1 MADPTLIVKK
11 YGNRR
16 LYDTERSQYI
26 TLDNLAELIKS
37 GRDVKV
43 VDAKTSANLTKMV
56 LLQIITEQEKE
67 KDLLPVSFLKQM
79 IQLGDTGVRE
89 SLQRY
94 LSLSLDTFL
103 NAQHDV
109 EARYRNMA
117 GNMMNPGNLMNPMMW
132 LMPPYGQTPGG
143 GAPTE
148 GMTPPMAQMPQ
159 MPQMPQGMAPPPEP
173 PLAPKEPPPEVDPTP
188 PPDEPTPSAAS
199 DDDTKEQVQAL
210 KAQVDQIQQ
219 MLSKLGDK

>member
-148 GMTPPMAQMPQ
+148 GMTPPMAQI
-159 MPQMPQGMAPPPEP
+159 PQMPQGMAPPPEP